1 MAFVYNT
8 RNNPHSMSHYT
19 SIQDETYEAS
29 PLIGRV
35 RHYSRA
41 SDARD
46 YSRVS
51 AFLIFFFPAL
61 GGLLF
66 GFDIGATSAVVSQ
79 LKSVAYSG
87 VNWHERVLQS
97 SLLQGV
103 ITSMATL
110 GALIGSLVCFNIAD
124 ALGRRRS
131 LLLASS
137 LYLCGATVE
146 VLSGR
151 SAFNAGTG
159 ITILLSGRFI
169 YGLGCGFAMHGA
181 PAYIGEM
188 APSAIRGKCFH
199 LHLVICAPSSA

>member
-1 MAFVYNT
+1 MN
-8 RNNPHSMSHYT
+8 HYT

-35 RHYSRA
+35 RHYSRE
-41 SDARD
+41 SDVGK

-79 LKSVAYSG
+79 LKSAAYSG
-87 VNWHERVLQS
+87 VIWHKEVLQS

-110 GALIGSLVCFNIAD
+110 GALIGSMTCFQIAD
-124 ALGRRRS
+124 SLGRRRS

-151 SAFNAGTG
+151 AALNAKVG
-159 ITILLSGRFI
+159 ITILLIGRLI
-169 YGLGCGFAMHGA
+169 YGIGCGFAMHGA

-188 APSAIRGKCFH
+188 APSSIRGKYFQLPIVLPYVHYSVRRNITISLC
-199 LHLVICAPSSA
+199 